1 MGAFI
6 FNSDPSLFPFN
17 DSSVLSENNIWVTI
31 DAFSEM
37 MLYAIVAWLLTCMPI
52 FALVYFAVVAVLR
65 RVAYA
70 NKANLSGNVSTNRAH
85 PPTVNSRMT

>member
-1 MGAFI
+1 
-6 FNSDPSLFPFN
+6 
-17 DSSVLSENNIWVTI
+17 
-31 DAFSEM
+31 
-37 MLYAIVAWLLTCMPI
+37 MPI